1 MERCERSYTPGVVA
15 EGVLHADRC
24 DGECVGVGKAPH
36 FFLPVMDV
44 DALQQ
49 RLHALLT
56 QQSQI
61 VLAYLFGSQISG
73 HVGPQSDID
82 IGVLVDWTRD
92 VDPTELCARLTHEIV
107 GILDTGPVDVILL
120 NRAPIELAYSVIAQG
135 CCLYSSHRIARI
147 DYEAYV
153 LGRYGDYLPVLRAQ
167 RQQIIDGTSHETRVQ
182 RYRAALGR
190 TERTLGA
197 LETTS

>member
-1 MERCERSYTPGVVA
+1 MLAER
-15 EGVLHADRC
+15 VLHADRC
-24 DGECVGVGKAPH
+24 DEERVGAGETPH
-36 FFLPVMDV
+36 FLSPIMDV

-56 QQSQI
+56 QQSEI
-61 VLAYLFGSQISG
+61 ALAYLFGSQISG

-92 VDPTELCARLTHEIV
+92 VDPTDLRTRLTHEIV
-107 GILDTGPVDVILL
+107 GVLDTDAVDVILL

-135 CCLYSSHRIARI
+135 CCLYSRHRAAQI

-153 LGRYGDYLPVLRAQ
+153 LGQYGDYLPMLRAQ
-167 RQQIIDGTSHETRVQ
+167 RQQIIEGTSHETRVQ